1 MLRIGKWMSAYETL
15 GGMTGM
21 RILITGG
28 AGFIG
33 SHTTD
38 LLAVSG
44 HKVTVYDNL
53 STGSLANL
61 AMSRH
66 RVDVVEGDVR
76 DLKRLAGL
84 TRERKFDAI
93 LHLAAMASVTQSR
106 RFPRW
111 TQDVNV
117 GGALNVLEVARK
129 YDVKRVVLASSAAV
143 YGNLD
148 KVPSSEDHPVQPL
161 SHYGVHK
168 LMAELY
174 AQSYAHLYGLET
186 VCLRYFN
193 VYGPRQQA
201 ASIYTGVI
209 TKFVHT
215 LFQDGISQIDGDG
228 RQTRD
233 FIYVHDVASANIAA
247 LVRDKLSGAVINVGS
262 GHSTSVLELYNMLC
276 RLLGKDRLPTF
287 GPPRPGDIRHS
298 RADVRRMKRMLTDRA
313 PSTLEIGLGLTIKS
327 LVEEARR
334 TQEPIVEVDGV
345 IPRLAPVGA

>member
-1 MLRIGKWMSAYETL
+1 L
-15 GGMTGM
+15 
-21 RILITGG
+21 
-28 AGFIG
+28 
-33 SHTTD
+33 
-38 LLAVSG
+38 
-44 HKVTVYDNL
+44 
-53 STGSLANL
+53 
-61 AMSRH
+61 
-66 RVDVVEGDVR
+66 VR
-76 DLKRLAGL
+76 EK
-84 TRERKFDAI
+84 KFDSI

-111 TQDVNV
+111 TQDINV

-129 YDVKRVVLASSAAV
+129 YDVNRVVMASSAAV
-143 YGNLD
+143 YGGLD

-168 LMAELY
+168 LMLELY

-215 LFQDGISQIDGDG
+215 LFQDGVVRIDGDG
-228 RQTRD
+228 KQTRD
-233 FIYVHDVASANIAA
+233 FIYVHDVAGANIAA

-262 GHSTSVLELYNMLC
+262 GQSSSVLDIYNMLSK
-276 RLLGKDRLPTF
+276 LLGKDRLPTF

-313 PSTLEIGLGLTIKS
+313 ACTLEIGLGLTIKS
-327 LVEEARR
+327 LVEEAKRSQV
-334 TQEPIVEVDGV
+334 TQIEEEAEAA
-345 IPRLAPVGA
+345 IPVLVPTPA